1 MNLELFKFMYTFYE
15 ENKTLVLM
23 SIAASIFKAGL
34 DSIVIPRTLANV
46 FNSLAD
52 ADTKGN
58 EKFDEFKNTLITLIM
73 MWILMKIIYAVSNYC
88 RKHLEPRITEYII
101 NKLVNAVFN
110 KYEAVNELSDVSILI
125 NKIHLIKK
133 NLQELFF
140 LIFTVFI
147 PKLSVLAVSLI
158 NITLLNRQIG
168 LFLVT
173 AIMIQLM
180 ILYTTYNQCIS
191 TSFDEIETQDK
202 MYEYMQDIFSNI
214 NIVQATTDGYNRELH
229 NIGKLTTEISE
240 KEDIAISCVNTQQN
254 LSFSINLVVFMSVLA
269 IINGFY
275 SSYQITN
282 KEVVKIILSVN
293 GMFENIYDFAYYIP
307 EFFNRMGVMNSNEAF
322 IKELMSHM
330 EGTEEII
337 ENLTLKNHTIIFK
350 NVTYTYDD
358 THSIL
363 QYYSLTIP
371 ENKIVGLFGQSGSG
385 KSTFI
390 KLIFGIYQPQEGEIY
405 AGNIPI
411 IKKNC
416 RALRK
421 YMCYMHQHSVSLF
434 DKTIFENITYGYE
447 NTPRQRIIDLFE
459 KFNLYGIFQKLDGDG
474 PKYSFLN
481 NPSGKNGSNLSG
493 GQKSI
498 LHLLR
503 LDLNDNA
510 KIIILDEVTS
520 ALDNQS
526 RDSIIEYIKYLK
538 TKQKTI
544 LIISHDTFLD
554 SIYDM
559 KISFSSL
566 RNPIIL

>member
-23 SIAASIFKAGL
+23 SISASIFKSGL

-52 ADTKGN
+52 ADTKGA
-58 EKFDEFKNTLITLIM
+58 EKFQEFRQTLLTLIM

-140 LIFTVFI
+140 LIFTIFI
-147 PKLSVLAVSLI
+147 PRLSVLAVSLV
-158 NITLLNRQIG
+158 NITILNNKIG
-168 LFLVT
+168 IFLTT
-173 AIMIQLM
+173 AIIVQLM
-180 ILYTTYNQCIS
+180 ILYNTYNKCIN

-202 MYEYMQDIFSNI
+202 MYEYMQDVFSNI

-240 KEDIAISCVNTQQN
+240 KEDISISCVNTQQN
-254 LSFSINLVVFMSVLA
+254 YSFTINLVVFMTVLA
-269 IINGFY
+269 IIYGFY

-330 EGTEEII
+330 KDTDEII
-337 ENLTLKNHTIIFK
+337 EHLTLKNHTIIFK
-350 NVTYTYDD
+350 NVTFTYD
-358 THSIL
+358 TYSIL
-363 QYYSLTIP
+363 QYYSVTIP

-421 YMCYMHQHSVSLF
+421 YICYMHQQSVSLF

-447 NTPRQRIIDLFE
+447 DTPRQRIIDLFE

-503 LDLNDNA
+503 LDLNDSA

-526 RDSIIEYIKYLK
+526 RDNIIEYIKYLK
-538 TKQKTI
+538 SKEKTI
-544 LIISHDTFLD
+544 LVISHDTFLD

>member
-23 SIAASIFKAGL
+23 SISASIFKSGL

-52 ADTKGN
+52 ADTKGA
-58 EKFDEFKNTLITLIM
+58 EKFQEFRQTLLTLIM

-140 LIFTVFI
+140 LIFTIFI
-147 PKLSVLAVSLI
+147 PRLSVLAVSLV
-158 NITLLNRQIG
+158 NITILNNKIG
-168 LFLVT
+168 IFLTT
-173 AIMIQLM
+173 AIIVQLM
-180 ILYTTYNQCIS
+180 ILYTTYNQCIN

-202 MYEYMQDIFSNI
+202 MYEYMQDVFSNI

-240 KEDIAISCVNTQQN
+240 KEDISISCVNTQQN
-254 LSFSINLVVFMSVLA
+254 YSFTINLVVFMTVLA
-269 IINGFY
+269 IIYGFY

-330 EGTEEII
+330 KDTDEII
-337 ENLTLKNHTIIFK
+337 EHLTLKNHTIIFK
-350 NVTYTYDD
+350 NVTFTYD

-363 QYYSLTIP
+363 QYYSVTIP

-421 YMCYMHQHSVSLF
+421 YICYMHQHSVSLF

-447 NTPRQRIIDLFE
+447 DTPRQQIIDLFE

-526 RDSIIEYIKYLK
+526 RDNIIEYIKYLK
-538 TKQKTI
+538 SKEKTI
-544 LIISHDTFLD
+544 LIISHDTFLE

>member
-1 MNLELFKFMYTFYE
+1 MYTFYE

-168 LFLVT
+168 LFLII

>member
-1 MNLELFKFMYTFYE
+1 
-15 ENKTLVLM
+15 
-23 SIAASIFKAGL
+23 
-34 DSIVIPRTLANV
+34 
-46 FNSLAD
+46 
-52 ADTKGN
+52 
-58 EKFDEFKNTLITLIM
+58 
-73 MWILMKIIYAVSNYC
+73 
-88 RKHLEPRITEYII
+88 
-101 NKLVNAVFN
+101 
-110 KYEAVNELSDVSILI
+110 
-125 NKIHLIKK
+125 
-133 NLQELFF
+133 
-140 LIFTVFI
+140 
-147 PKLSVLAVSLI
+147 
-158 NITLLNRQIG
+158 
-168 LFLVT
+168 
-173 AIMIQLM
+173 M
-180 ILYTTYNQCIS
+180 ILYTTYNQCIH

-202 MYEYMQDIFSNI
+202 MYEYMQDVFSNI

-254 LSFSINLVVFMSVLA
+254 YSFSINLVVFMSVLA
-269 IINGFY
+269 IIYGFY

-293 GMFENIYDFAYYIP
+293 GMFENIYDFAYFIP

-330 EGTEEII
+330 KDTDEII

-350 NVTYTYDD
+350 NVTFTYD

-363 QYYSLTIP
+363 QYYSVTIP

-421 YMCYMHQHSVSLF
+421 YICYMHQQSVSVF

-526 RDSIIEYIKYLK
+526 RDSIMEYIKYLRN
-538 TKQKTI
+538 KQKTI
-544 LIISHDTFLD
+544 LVISHDTFLE

>member
-1 MNLELFKFMYTFYE
+1 MYTFYE